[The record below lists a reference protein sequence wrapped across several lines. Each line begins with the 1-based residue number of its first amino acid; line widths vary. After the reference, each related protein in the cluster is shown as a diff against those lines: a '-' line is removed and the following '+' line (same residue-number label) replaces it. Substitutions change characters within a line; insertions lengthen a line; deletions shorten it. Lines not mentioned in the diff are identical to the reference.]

1 MVVYLK
7 FGSERNLIKL
17 IDKHIK
23 IKLALF
29 LVVFF
34 IIIAIFSL
42 NRIVINQLRNEAKS
56 QAQYLANSYSNA
68 INSIEEDEI
77 KFVIDILLPSINF
90 PIIITSNNE
99 ISVILNIEIDDSVGT
114 KEYKKAA
121 WQIVNHMDG
130 IFPPLDLIWQ
140 DVKWGEIHYSEP
152 QLINR
157 LKWMP
162 YLEIFIGIIFIL
174 STMLVFNLI
183 NKSEKKLIY
192 AGMAKETAHQ
202 LGTPVSSLLGWM
214 RLLREEKN
222 ENKEILDSMD
232 QDILRLS
239 EISERFSKIGSQTQL
254 KNIFIDNLLGDI
266 CIYMENR
273 LPLKSKIKII
283 FRVAEKTSMK
293 GDLVLLSWAFENII
307 KNAIDAIGTESGSI
321 NINLIQNLSNI
332 SIDVSDTGKGIVRTE
347 WNNIFRPGFSSK
359 TRGWGLGLSLT
370 RRIIEDIHEG
380 SIKVKMSKP
389 GKTTFRIIFLNN

>member
-1 MVVYLK
+1 
-7 FGSERNLIKL
+7 
-17 IDKHIK
+17 
-23 IKLALF
+23 
-29 LVVFF
+29 
-34 IIIAIFSL
+34 
-42 NRIVINQLRNEAKS
+42 
-56 QAQYLANSYSNA
+56 
-68 INSIEEDEI
+68 
-77 KFVIDILLPSINF
+77 
-90 PIIITSNNE
+90 
-99 ISVILNIEIDDSVGT
+99 
-114 KEYKKAA
+114 
-121 WQIVNHMDG
+121 
-130 IFPPLDLIWQ
+130 
-140 DVKWGEIHYSEP
+140 
-152 QLINR
+152 
-157 LKWMP
+157 
-162 YLEIFIGIIFIL
+162 
-174 STMLVFNLI
+174 MLVFNLI